1 MREDN
6 YDANKT
12 YTYSYDAGGNITS
25 VKEYAYTTGEL
36 GAVVDT
42 ISYGYN
48 YSAWKDRLSSYDGQ
62 TITYGATGLPIM
74 YRNMVMVWENGREL
88 GELLTADSKMVY
100 YEYDANGLR
109 TSKTI
114 DGTKTEYV
122 WLGDML
128 IREQTGTN
136 VTYYL
141 YDENGAAIGFE
152 YNGTPYYYLK
162 NVQGDVLSIVD
173 NSGAIVVNYTYN
185 AWGEIISTT
194 GTLASTIGA
203 INKLRYRSYYYDT
216 ETGFYYLQSRY
227 YDPVVKRFISPD
239 STDYLT
245 ANGTF
250 DGYNLYAYC
259 LNNPMIYSDPSGY
272 VTASVSN
279 ISGDRYKLTVEL
291 SDTDVRK
298 IKYGI
303 SVYNAVYC
311 AISTA
316 LANFTAFESLGL
328 TVAASRLAN
337 GIMTFT
343 TSLTKAVINLYDHG
357 KGAKISINF
366 NCGCITTYVLT
377 FKRVFFIYK
386 PVRKQIKIP
395 YFYLSGL
402 PRITWNR

>member
-1 MREDN
+1 M
-6 YDANKT
+6 
-12 YTYSYDAGGNITS
+12 I
-25 VKEYAYTTGEL
+25 
-36 GAVVDT
+36 
-42 ISYGYN
+42 
-48 YSAWKDRLSSYDGQ
+48 
-62 TITYGATGLPIM
+62 
-74 YRNMVMVWENGREL
+74 WEGREL

-109 TSKTI
+109 TSKTV

-162 NVQGDVLSIVD
+162 NIQGDVLSIVD

-227 YDPVVKRFISPD
+227 YDPIVKRFISPD

-245 ANGTF
+245 ANGDF
-250 DGYNLYAYC
+250 DGFNLYAYC
-259 LNNPMIYSDPSGY
+259 VNNPVVNVDYSGESVFVNVIKYIFGVETVTAATYRPKYNRYYTSWNSAMSGY
-272 VTASVSN
+272 NCYAYAIRRPELGLLRPGEVAKLAYKYHLATLASHVRADLKKLAYQSKFVPYSYKPASN
-279 ISGDRYKLTVEL
+279 ETMIALRIGSGDFHFMRRM
-291 SDTDVRK
+291 SDGSWTHKPGQTTIIRLIGNPWDYNPWVTEYYLNHRWR
-298 IKYGI
+298 IASNQKYDSAI
-303 SVYNAVYC
+303 VY
-311 AISTA
+311 I
-316 LANFTAFESLGL
+316 
-328 TVAASRLAN
+328 
-337 GIMTFT
+337 
-343 TSLTKAVINLYDHG
+343 
-357 KGAKISINF
+357 
-366 NCGCITTYVLT
+366 
-377 FKRVFFIYK
+377 VFW
-386 PVRKQIKIP
+386 R
-395 YFYLSGL
+395 
-402 PRITWNR
+402 